1 MKRSRWGSY
10 DDYAK
15 EIDEEAERKAHVE
28 QQCDPAYCIYC
39 QTDKELD
46 KPGAGVDV
54 NGKTLTGELAQPHT
68 RAEEKRKIE
77 DEAYLAGDGAGPR
90 TRMKRWANEK

>member
-28 QQCDPAYCIYC
+28 QQCDPAYCIHC
-39 QTDKELD
+39 QTEREIDDMVKYLD
-46 KPGAGVDV
+46 KQT
-54 NGKTLTGELAQPHT
+54 NK
-68 RAEEKRKIE
+68 
-77 DEAYLAGDGAGPR
+77 
-90 TRMKRWANEK
+90 